1 MTERREEETEG
12 VSTGK
17 VVEVLIKGALAWSPR
32 VTLIVSVL
40 LELISAIND

>member
-1 MTERREEETEG
+1 MTERREEEKEG